1 MKKLSLFLAAV
12 LLVGNILMGCSSGT
26 SASGDTSQQASTDN
40 EGETQAVEGDVPELK
55 VWIKKSF
62 SEEADDALAER
73 LKEFGTTTGKCT
85 VSVEFIPNANFGE
98 KYAAAVES
106 GEVPDV
112 AFMTLYLLRQY
123 YDNGLMMEIS
133 DVVDGIEESGHTLS
147 EKAKDAATF
156 DGGLYAV
163 PYYLNGAA
171 MFYRKDYLEQ
181 AGWNEPPTTWE
192 EVRQCAKDVTEKVE
206 GVYGLGF
213 GFGKCPDTENNG
225 RSALFSLGGHIFD
238 EEGNLS
244 LTAPETVEALQWI
257 NSSYSGELGRCRK
270 QHGLLK
276 RTGCD
281 DLQCGIPDDGTPKGR
296 KCGIC
301 S

>member
-156 DGGLYAV
+156 DGGL
-163 PYYLNGAA
+163 
-171 MFYRKDYLEQ
+171 E
-181 AGWNEPPTTWE
+181 
-192 EVRQCAKDVTEKVE
+192 
-206 GVYGLGF
+206 
-213 GFGKCPDTENNG
+213 
-225 RSALFSLGGHIFD
+225 
-238 EEGNLS
+238 
-244 LTAPETVEALQWI
+244 
-257 NSSYSGELGRCRK
+257 
-270 QHGLLK
+270 
-276 RTGCD
+276 
-281 DLQCGIPDDGTPKGR
+281 
-296 KCGIC
+296 
-301 S
+301 